1 MRVENEKDTSNKM
14 PATLTEAQNR
24 CFNFIV
30 KYVAEYRRPPSVREI
45 AKALGYAST
54 NAVAQTL
61 DALEA
66 KGYIQRGSGARAIEI
81 LYRDE
86 FSAFSNGLAE
96 PARPIPVM
104 KLEFVRAS
112 LQLVPRGV
120 LHLDTAQLGN
130 GDFFISIADD
140 DGMDKA
146 GILKGD
152 WVVVERRPIHESEK
166 GVTVGVADKDTFIVR
181 RHYVANS
188 RIQLLAAN
196 RSYSERFI
204 TPSDRT
210 VQILGAVKMIL
221 RKFSYNTNAL
231 PNTRAL

>member
-1 MRVENEKDTSNKM
+1 M
-14 PATLTEAQNR
+14 PTTLTEAQNR

-30 KYVAEYRRPPSVREI
+30 RYAAEHRRSPSVRDI

-66 KGYIQRGSGARAIEI
+66 KGYIRRGSGARAIEI

-86 FSAFSNGLAE
+86 FSAFSNGVAE
-96 PARPIPVM
+96 PAHAIPVM
-104 KLEFVRAS
+104 KLDFSRAS

-120 LHLDTAQLGN
+120 LHLDAAQLGN
-130 GDFFISIADD
+130 GDFFISIAED

-152 WVVVERRPIHESEK
+152 WVVVERRPIRESEK
-166 GVTVGVADKDTFIVR
+166 GVMVGVADGDTFIVR

-188 RIQLLAAN
+188 RIQLVAAN
-196 RSYSERFI
+196 RSYSERLI
-204 TPSDRT
+204 KPPDAA

-221 RKFSYNTNAL
+221 RKFHL
-231 PNTRAL
+231 PQ

>member
-1 MRVENEKDTSNKM
+1 MLD
-14 PATLTEAQNR
+14 TLTEAQNR

-30 KYVAEYRRPPSVREI
+30 RYFAEHRRAPSVRDI

-61 DALEA
+61 DALEK
-66 KGYIQRGSGARAIEI
+66 KGYIRRITGSARAIEI

-86 FSAFSNGLAE
+86 FSTFSTNGSAE
-96 PARPIPVM
+96 PACAVPVM
-104 KLEFVRAS
+104 KLDMSRAS

-120 LHLDTAQLGN
+120 LYLDRAQLGN

-152 WVVVERRPIHESEK
+152 WVVLERRAVKESEK
-166 GVTVGVADKDTFIVR
+166 GVLVGVADRDTFIVR

-188 RIQLLAAN
+188 RIQLIAAN
-196 RSYSERFI
+196 RSYSERLI
-204 TPSDRT
+204 KPSDTT
-210 VQILGAVKMIL
+210 VQVLGVVKMIL
-221 RKFSYNTNAL
+221 RKFHL
-231 PNTRAL
+231 PS

>member
-1 MRVENEKDTSNKM
+1 MFAKFENRICRGRAIM
-14 PATLTEAQNR
+14 PDTLTEAQNR

-30 KYVAEYRRPPSVREI
+30 RYTAEHRRAPSVRDI

-61 DALEA
+61 DALEK
-66 KGYIQRGSGARAIEI
+66 KGYIRRAAGVRAIEI

-86 FSAFSNGLAE
+86 FSAFSTNGSAE
-96 PARPIPVM
+96 PACAVPVM
-104 KLEFVRAS
+104 KLDMSRAS

-120 LHLDTAQLGN
+120 LYLDRAQLGN

-152 WVVVERRPIHESEK
+152 WVVLERRAVKESEK
-166 GVTVGVADKDTFIVR
+166 GILVGVADRDNFIVR

-188 RIQLLAAN
+188 RIQLIAAN
-196 RSYSERFI
+196 RSYSERLI
-204 TPSDRT
+204 KPSDTT
-210 VQILGAVKMIL
+210 VQVLGVVKMIL
-221 RKFSYNTNAL
+221 RKFYL
-231 PNTRAL
+231 PS